1 MALPISQKNYN
12 GGTHYVALTGCKR
25 TLTDLAFLYL
35 VSVILSCVYVFFLK
49 HPVVNWNV
57 NTTYSKNISSLSPV
71 LFGFA
76 CEVSHDSTYLS
87 KRKKSTFMGVIFTL
101 QCTCLVAIFVS

>member
-1 MALPISQKNYN
+1 MALPISQKNDN

-76 CEVSHDSTYLS
+76 CECPDTHTHL
-87 KRKKSTFMGVIFTL
+87 
-101 QCTCLVAIFVS
+101 

>member
-35 VSVILSCVYVFFLK
+35 VSVMCVCFLSEASRCQLGCKRHTPRTSLVY
-49 HPVVNWNV
+49 
-57 NTTYSKNISSLSPV
+57 
-71 LFGFA
+71 
-76 CEVSHDSTYLS
+76 
-87 KRKKSTFMGVIFTL
+87 L
-101 QCTCLVAIFVS
+101 QYEKLWP